1 MWPVVTYCN
10 YLEIVSTMTFLV
22 SLTGLNMFLFNTVI
36 PYHFILYIMIIHG
49 IIFAALGF

>member
-1 MWPVVTYCN
+1 MWPVVTYCK

-36 PYHFILYIMIIHG
+36 PYPFTLYIMIIQG
-49 IIFAALGF
+49 IIFTVLGF